1 MISGNRP
8 LHEKSCRRCGKV
20 SRHMDESTQRIKY
33 EPKRKVRRGSEKRDQ
48 ETSEASRSNQNM
60 DSICRN
66 QRQIDSHGKT
76 KTDRDGKLGVEI
88 SGLS

>member
-8 LHEKSCRRCGKV
+8 LHEKSCRRCREV
-20 SRHMDESTQRIKY
+20 SRHMDESTQCIKY

-76 KTDRDGKLGVEI
+76 KTDRDGKLGFEI
-88 SGLS
+88 SGLD

>member
-1 MISGNRP
+1 
-8 LHEKSCRRCGKV
+8 
-20 SRHMDESTQRIKY
+20 MDESTQRIKY

-76 KTDRDGKLGVEI
+76 KTDRDGKLRFEI
-88 SGLS
+88 SGLISNMSVLLFNLLQGRIGE